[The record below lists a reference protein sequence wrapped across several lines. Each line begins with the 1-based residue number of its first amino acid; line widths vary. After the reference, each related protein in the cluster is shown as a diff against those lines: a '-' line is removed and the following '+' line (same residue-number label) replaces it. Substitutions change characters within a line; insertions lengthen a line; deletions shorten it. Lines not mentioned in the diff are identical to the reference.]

1 MGLLQAVYGAMKKN
15 IFVSLLPTLILTFA
29 CLARAQQPTKVPR
42 IGFLTSASGDPATEA
57 LRQGLRELGYVEG
70 KNVLIEP
77 RYAEGN
83 SGRLPELAEGLVRL
97 KIDVIVTTATEPSLA
112 AQQATRTV
120 PIVMGG
126 GGDPVAAG
134 LVASLARPG
143 GNITGVTTISVDLSG
158 KRLELLNEVTPKISP
173 IAVLWIPTARG
184 NKLQMKETEA
194 AANSLRFHLQPAAV
208 EGPNDFESAFSAI
221 SRGGARSLI
230 VLASPLFASHRPRIA
245 QLATKSRLP
254 AIYPTSGYVDAGGL
268 MSYGP
273 NVSDLYRR
281 VALTWIE
288 SSKDPSRPICP
299 WKHRQNWSWQSISRP
314 RSKSALQS
322 RSLCCIGWIE

>member
-1 MGLLQAVYGAMKKN
+1 MKEK
-15 IFVSLLPTLILTFA
+15 IFISLLPTLL
-29 CLARAQQPTKVPR
+29 LASFYIADAQQPTKVPR

-70 KNVLIEP
+70 KNVLIEY
-77 RYAEGN
+77 RYAEGG
-83 SGRLPELAEGLVRL
+83 SQPLSELAEDLVRL
-97 KIDVIVTTATEPSLA
+97 NVDIIITASTEPSLT
-112 AQQATRTV
+112 AQRATKTI

-143 GNITGVTTISVDLSG
+143 GNITGISTISVDLSG
-158 KRLELLNEVTPKISP
+158 KRLELLKEVTPQISP

-194 AANSLRFHLQPAAV
+194 AANSLRFRLQPAAV

-273 NVSDLYRR
+273 NVTDLYRR
-281 VALTWIE
+281 TATYVHKILKGAKPADLPVETPTKFELVINLKTARQIGQTIPE
-288 SSKDPSRPICP
+288 SLLYRVDRVIK
-299 WKHRQNWSWQSISRP
+299 
-314 RSKSALQS
+314 
-322 RSLCCIGWIE
+322 

>member
-1 MGLLQAVYGAMKKN
+1 MKEK
-15 IFVSLLPTLILTFA
+15 IFISLLPTLL
-29 CLARAQQPTKVPR
+29 LASFYIADAQQPTKVPR

-70 KNVLIEP
+70 KNVLIEY
-77 RYAEGN
+77 RYAEGG
-83 SGRLPELAEGLVRL
+83 SQPLSELAEDLVRL
-97 KIDVIVTTATEPSLA
+97 NVDIIITASTEPSLT
-112 AQQATRTV
+112 AQRATKTI

-143 GNITGVTTISVDLSG
+143 GNITGISTISVDLSG
-158 KRLELLNEVTPKISP
+158 KRLELLKEVTPQISP

-194 AANSLRFHLQPAAV
+194 AANSLRFRLQPAAV

-273 NVSDLYRR
+273 NVTDLYRR
-281 VALTWIE
+281 TATYVHKILKGAKPADLPVETPTKFELVINIKTARQIGQTIPE
-288 SSKDPSRPICP
+288 SLLYRVDRVIK
-299 WKHRQNWSWQSISRP
+299 
-314 RSKSALQS
+314 
-322 RSLCCIGWIE
+322 